1 MVVQVPQALSSGTSA
16 SSSSSKYISPTLKL
30 QDDVVVD
37 SPQFHQD
44 KSTGSSRGQLSR
56 RFVQPVGLETKES
69 NYKINVPDF
78 ANLPPLQLGSKFIS
92 DLNKIDSSIPHDIF
106 YSETVSKSES
116 GLDNYYFD
124 YENGLKDF
132 SRFEKV
138 QQLDLPDRFVEE
150 YNSTECITKIG

>member
-37 SPQFHQD
+37 SLQFHQD

-69 NYKINVPDF
+69 IIRSISRLCKSTTF
-78 ANLPPLQLGSKFIS
+78 AI
-92 DLNKIDSSIPHDIF
+92 
-106 YSETVSKSES
+106 
-116 GLDNYYFD
+116 
-124 YENGLKDF
+124 
-132 SRFEKV
+132 RF
-138 QQLDLPDRFVEE
+138 QIHF
-150 YNSTECITKIG
+150 